1 MALKANAWACVAS
14 QRIGVKRPRR
24 DETITWKPATG
35 VGIAAAIRGDPKRQ
49 KQKPLHEGDGAGCKP
64 PAGLQRGEG
73 KSFFLDI
80 LFYRMSDN
88 ALSSRAPGPRN
99 LMKVVPVTVLFSAPG
114 SRLSTLFSSTDR
126 QVPCYALRVT
136 RAHFEAPMLGA

>member
-1 MALKANAWACVAS
+1 LALKANAWAYVAS
-14 QRIGVKRPRR
+14 QRIGLKRPRR

-49 KQKPLHEGDGAGCKP
+49 KPKTPSTKGTGLDVKP

-80 LFYRMSDN
+80 LFYRMSVI
-88 ALSSRAPGPRN
+88 AVFVSYAG
-99 LMKVVPVTVLFSAPG
+99 SAYNMGMSKAQGRGEPYG
-114 SRLSTLFSSTDR
+114 HEDTGGWSGCF
-126 QVPCYALRVT
+126 YA
-136 RAHFEAPMLGA
+136 